1 MSWLEIGAIL
11 FNVVSVALVIANNK
25 WNWYVGLVGVIL
37 LIIFFAQQE
46 LWGQTFIQ
54 VVFLLQTIHG
64 VIAWEKNNG
73 DIKYVEIRLIKWY
86 DVMAFFVTVGVVL
99 AMCLERVA
107 LDYLSAAV
115 AMFATYLMARK
126 FIVHWFMWIVV
137 DIILIIMFV
146 GMEMWGMVT
155 LYTIFLLM
163 CCVGAQRWSN
173 LWVEQETKKLQ
184 ANA

>member
-1 MSWLEIGAIL
+1 
-11 FNVVSVALVIANNK
+11 
-25 WNWYVGLVGVIL
+25 
-37 LIIFFAQQE
+37 
-46 LWGQTFIQ
+46 
-54 VVFLLQTIHG
+54 
-64 VIAWEKNNG
+64 
-73 DIKYVEIRLIKWY
+73 
-86 DVMAFFVTVGVVL
+86 
-99 AMCLERVA
+99 
-107 LDYLSAAV
+107 
-115 AMFATYLMARK
+115 MFATYLMARK